1 MSEQNPLLSLDEDL
15 VVIRQLKTAEERA
28 ELTRLMKRAY
38 PQHIF
43 ACAFVQ
49 RSPER
54 HVSPQ
59 KWRLCEAALAQV
71 STLPS
76 HDP

>member
-1 MSEQNPLLSLDEDL
+1 
-15 VVIRQLKTAEERA
+15 
-28 ELTRLMKRAY
+28 LMKRADA
-38 PQHIF
+38 QHSS

-59 KWRLCEAALAQV
+59 IRRRCEAVLAQA
-71 STLPS
+71 SAPPS

>member
-1 MSEQNPLLSLDEDL
+1 MSEQNPLPSLDEGL

-28 ELTRLMKRAY
+28 EFTRLMKRAY
-38 PQHIF
+38 AQHIS

-59 KWRLCEAALAQV
+59 IRRLCEAALA
-71 STLPS
+71 
-76 HDP
+76 